1 MAKASFN
8 ERTLEHDDVEDE
20 KTAGHCE
27 RAHPYDEM
35 VALKMT
41 DSECNGSEESEGSED
56 ESVLDDGTVVLLL
69 VNGACDLFDQDS
81 DEHASELAEYFG
93 DLRVVKQVGAGHGHS
108 SYCGGFDRH
117 DRHGGSDLCSD
128 DSDHHSCFDH
138 GFGYLQL
145 SEQLVSPGLCWRW

>member
-8 ERTLEHDDVEDE
+8 ERTLEYDDVEDE
-20 KTAGHCE
+20 ETAGHCE

-41 DSECNGSEESEGSED
+41 DSECNVSEESEGSED
-56 ESVLDDGTVVLLL
+56 DETVVLLL

-81 DEHASELAEYFG
+81 DEHAIELAEYFG
-93 DLRVVKQVGAGHGHS
+93 DLRVVKQVGAGHGH
-108 SYCGGFDRH
+108 YCGGFDRH
-117 DRHGGSDLCSD
+117 DRHGGSDLRSD
-128 DSDHHSCFDH
+128 DSDH

-145 SEQLVSPGLCWRW
+145 SEQLVSPELCWRW

>member
-8 ERTLEHDDVEDE
+8 ERTLEYYDNVEDE
-20 KTAGHCE
+20 ETAGHCE

-56 ESVLDDGTVVLLL
+56 DGTVVLLL
-69 VNGACDLFDQDS
+69 VNDACDLFDQDS
-81 DEHASELAEYFG
+81 DEHAGELAEYFG
-93 DLRVVKQVGAGHGHS
+93 DLRVVKQVGAGHGH
-108 SYCGGFDRH
+108 YHCGRH
-117 DRHGGSDLCSD
+117 DCHGG
-128 DSDHHSCFDH
+128 SDHHSCFDH

-145 SEQLVSPGLCWRW
+145 SEQLVSPELCWRW